1 MADTHR
7 WKFGDTVVF
16 RGILKGKLWYACPAY
31 IVEDT
36 ADMIALYWRVGTPIR
51 APIRRPTVEDELYN
65 RIALEDR
72 KWVYNDV
79 LSLHQPGRGFC
90 IDLMWFGGTRELRCW
105 YVHLQE
111 PLRRSKI
118 GFDTMDQM
126 LDIVIRT
133 DRSSWQCKDEDE
145 FNEAGRLGV
154 YSHEKMVT
162 IRAEGEHV
170 IALLEANA
178 SPFCDGW
185 EHWQPP
191 EDWTIPHFPP
201 GWETLPTA

>member
-1 MADTHR
+1 MADTNR

-31 IVEDT
+31 IVEDN
-36 ADMIALYWRVGTPIR
+36 ADMIALYWRVGTSIR

-65 RIALEDR
+65 RIVLEDR
-72 KWVYNDV
+72 QWVYNDV
-79 LSLHQPGRGFC
+79 LSLHLPGRGFC
-90 IDLMWFGGTRELRCW
+90 IDLMWFGGTRDLRCW

-118 GFDTMDQM
+118 GFDSMDQM
-126 LDIVIRT
+126 LDIVIRP
-133 DRSSWQCKDEDE
+133 DRSNWQWKDEDE
-145 FNEAGRLGV
+145 FNQAGRIGV
-154 YSHEKMVT
+154 YSPEKMT
-162 IRAEGEHV
+162 AIRAEGECV

-185 EHWQPP
+185 EHWTPP
-191 EDWTIPHFPP
+191 AAWTIPQFPP
-201 GWETLPTA
+201 GWENFPAA